1 MMKKWILC
9 LLLLTGLL
17 GQTFAANPEDL
28 PRQVKINGVELI
40 LIPEGWFWHT
50 VQRGRPNEVPNG
62 EPKNRDVRVWLDSYY
77 IGKYAARATDL
88 QQFLS
93 SRQTRHSDSYRG
105 ADACAVRTDEQG
117 NFYLVKPE
125 LDLPATQLS
134 WDLADELAR
143 WKGLR
148 LPTELEWQKA
158 GRGTDRRLW
167 PWGDEYPD
175 DTYAAFLS
183 GLECKPAPVDAFP
196 KGVSPYGV
204 YDLAGNT
211 FEWVADWYN
220 EIFDADLKDGV
231 RNPRPPEFGTD
242 IDDFFGPAK
251 ILKGGRWASAAG
263 VITIYARQLDQKHID
278 FLCYGTRF
286 AADVETVRRHLR
298 QGTATI
304 IEP

>member
-1 MMKKWILC
+1 MKKTMLF
-9 LLLLTGLL
+9 LLALVGFF
-17 GQTFAANPEDL
+17 GRAVAADAEAL
-28 PRQVKINGVELI
+28 PRQVTINGVELV
-40 LIPEGWFWHT
+40 LIPEGWFWYT
-50 VQRGRPNEVPNG
+50 VQRGRPNEVPPG
-62 EPKNRDVRVWLDSYY
+62 EPKNRDVRIWLDSYY
-77 IGKYAARATDL
+77 IGKYAARASDL

-93 SRQTRHSDSYRG
+93 SGTSTQASRYRG

-117 NFYLVKPE
+117 KFYLVKPE

-134 WDLADELAR
+134 WNLADELAR

-148 LPTELEWQKA
+148 LPTEAEWQKA

-175 DTYAAFLS
+175 DTYGAFLA

-196 KGVSPYGV
+196 KGVSPHGV

-220 EIFDADLKDGV
+220 AKFDAELKDGM
-231 RNPRPPEFGTD
+231 RNPRPPEVGSEV
-242 IDDFFGPAK
+242 DDYFGPAK
-251 ILKGGRWASAAG
+251 ILKGGRWASAPG
-263 VITIYARQLDQKHID
+263 VVTIYARQLDQAHVD

-304 IEP
+304 LEQ